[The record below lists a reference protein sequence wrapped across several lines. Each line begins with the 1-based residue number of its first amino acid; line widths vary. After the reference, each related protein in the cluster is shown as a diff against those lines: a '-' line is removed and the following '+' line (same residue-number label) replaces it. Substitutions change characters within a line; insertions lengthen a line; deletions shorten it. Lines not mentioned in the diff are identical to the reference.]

1 MPIYFCA
8 DPKENYV
15 AAAVS
20 CREGHVNARR
30 AFCPEFAPH
39 PAVHVATERQDTGV
53 ATKANSEAD
62 FHFISCEYLWDKGS
76 PRQREIL
83 CPFFMCE
90 AGTPIE
96 NFEFVIA

>member
-1 MPIYFCA
+1 MPRGNEC
-8 DPKENYV
+8 V

-53 ATKANSEAD
+53 TTKANSEAD
-62 FHFISCEYLWDKGS
+62 LHFISCEYLWDKG
-76 PRQREIL
+76 RADGCDENWRLLE
-83 CPFFMCE
+83 M
-90 AGTPIE
+90 PIQ
-96 NFEFVIA
+96 FLPAKAA